1 MLISKSD
8 IDDVKGRHELA
19 AFVASS
25 GVELKRKGRYYV
37 GRCPFH
43 SPDNTPSLVIDPQKQ
58 LWNCLG
64 ACSTNGNAGG
74 GKGSSGGDLFAYGM
88 KLWDVDFREVFKRL
102 GGTVR
107 DEIPPPRP
115 HLVRAGPGSEPLR
128 AASAPADMTPTSR
141 APRMELFSRIV
152 DHMAT
157 ELAQQRRAQEYLESR
172 GLRTRA
178 LWRAFKLG
186 YASGSVAELA
196 GTEETS
202 DVRRLLVELGI
213 LAKDGEGRVHE
224 RMKGRLV
231 FPLVA
236 FNQLPVG
243 LYGRSIDESV
253 DPRHMFLPG
262 PRRGLFNWN
271 AARRSKEILVVE
283 SVLDALSLVEAGV
296 GNAIPIYG
304 INGVTEDH
312 KELVKRCGVSSVVVA
327 LDADETGRKAT
338 AQVLALFEKL
348 GVKTR
353 AIEWPEKDPNDL
365 LVRLGPEKTREV
377 VGKLLAPALARD
389 VSANPNPSADSSATV
404 TEAVNPPL
412 LTADLAPGEEAA
424 PPVVPVSAR
433 ANTGESAVK
442 EEKARPAALAEA
454 SPGEPRPQP
463 SGLSREELL
472 GEVLTLTSGD
482 RLWRVVWS
490 DAHSTSHLRATV
502 RVRIGEAADA
512 PSYLDSLDLVT
523 ARVRES
529 FARKAAALTSLA
541 DPLPLQRSLEA
552 DLMRI
557 AAIGEERRKAAET
570 KDAFSISMSQP
581 DRAKALELLRAK
593 DLLSRIASDIEAAGY
608 VGEETNKLIGYLVGI
623 SRKLDM
629 PLSMVILS
637 PSGSGKSG
645 LADALEALTP
655 EEDFFSLSS
664 LTAQALFY
672 MPKDKLVRK
681 FVLIEERAGSIE
693 ADYSIRALQS
703 KRKLTRAVPVK
714 DPATGKIET
723 KIFEILGPAAF
734 LETTTESRINVEN
747 ATRCFEI
754 HLDESPEQTERIQRA
769 QRRSKTFEGLKDRE
783 SRDEILRLHHDA
795 QRLLKTVSVVIPFA
809 ESIEFP
815 TAWLRTRRDNLRF
828 LHLIEALAF
837 LRQYQRP
844 IVSRGTIKPLGKRLE
859 ELTDAELR
867 EAVVIAT
874 LDDYEAAYELAGG
887 LLGETLLDLKK
898 PERAFLEAI
907 RNLVER
913 QGTGGEPGDF
923 SRREAR
929 EWTGLPHH
937 RVRELFETLLE
948 LEYVE
953 PSRASRGAGARYRLT
968 PAARLAQSVVP
979 GLLTPEGL
987 KKKLEALRQQRQSET
1002 AEATRTGRRER

>member
-1 MLISKSD
+1 MLISKAD
-8 IDDVKGRHELA
+8 IDDVKARHELA

-25 GVELKRKGRYYV
+25 GVELKKKGRYYV

-43 SPDNTPSLVIDPQKQ
+43 SPDKTPSLVVDPQKQ

-64 ACSTNGNAGG
+64 ACRTNGNGGG
-74 GKGSSGGDLFAYGM
+74 GKGSSGGDLFAFGM
-88 KLWDVDFREVFKRL
+88 KLWGIDFREAFKRF
-102 GGTVR
+102 GGEVR
-107 DEIPPPRP
+107 DEIPPPR
-115 HLVRAGPGSEPLR
+115 LR
-128 AASAPADMTPTSR
+128 TRPADSPRTSSPPTTLDTPTSR

-152 DHMAT
+152 DHMAS
-157 ELAQQRRAQEYLESR
+157 ELSAQPRAQEYLESR

-186 YASGSVAELA
+186 YSSGSVAELA
-196 GTEETS
+196 GTEETN
-202 DVRRLLVELGI
+202 DVRRLLVDLGI
-213 LAKDGEGRVHE
+213 LARDAEGRVHE

-243 LYGRSIDESV
+243 LYGRAIDEAL
-253 DPRHMFLPG
+253 DPHHLFLPG

-271 AARRSKEILVVE
+271 AARRSKEILLVE
-283 SVLDALSLVEAGV
+283 SVLDALSLIEAGV
-296 GNAIPIYG
+296 GNVIPLYG
-304 INGVTEDH
+304 INGLTDDH
-312 KELVKRCGVSSVVVA
+312 KELVKRCGLESVVVA
-327 LDADETGRKAT
+327 LDADEAGRKAT
-338 AQVLALFEKL
+338 PRLLDLFEKL
-348 GVKTR
+348 GVKAR

-365 LVRLGPEKTREV
+365 LVRRGPEKTRDV
-377 VGKLLAPALARD
+377 VAQLLAPALARD
-389 VSANPNPSADSSATV
+389 ATV
-404 TEAVNPPL
+404 TPAVNPLPL
-412 LTADLAPGEEAA
+412 AADVAREEA
-424 PPVVPVSAR
+424 PTPR
-433 ANTGESAVK
+433 ESAVK
-442 EEKARPAALAEA
+442 EENTQPAALAQV
-454 SPGEPRPQP
+454 SGDPQPQP
-463 SGLSREELL
+463 SGLSRAELL
-472 GEVLTLTSGD
+472 GEVLILTSGD

-490 DAHSTSHLRATV
+490 DTHSPSHLRATL
-502 RVRIGEAADA
+502 RVRLGEASDA
-512 PSYLDSLDLVT
+512 PAYLDSLDLVT
-523 ARVRES
+523 ARARET
-529 FARKAAALTSLA
+529 FARKAAASTGLA
-541 DPLPLQRSLEA
+541 DPLPLQRALEA

-570 KDAFSISMSQP
+570 RDAVSIAMSEP
-581 DRAKALELLRAK
+581 ARARALELLRAK
-593 DLLSRIASDIEAAGY
+593 DLLSRIARDLEAAGY

-672 MPKDKLVRK
+672 MPKDELVRK
-681 FVLIEERAGSIE
+681 FILIEERAGSIE

-703 KRKLTRAVPVK
+703 KKKLTRAVPVK

-769 QRRSKTFEGLKDRE
+769 QRRSKTFEGLRDRE

-795 QRLLKTVSVVIPFA
+795 QRLLKTISVVIPFA
-809 ESIEFP
+809 EAIEFP
-815 TAWLRTRRDNLRF
+815 IAWLRTRRDNLRF

-844 IVSRGTIKPLGKRLE
+844 IVGRGTTQPLGKSLE
-859 ELTDAELR
+859 KLTAAELA

-887 LLGETLLDLKK
+887 LLGESLLDLKK

-907 RNLVER
+907 RSLVER
-913 QGTGGEPGDF
+913 AVAASETDDVDRYGGEPGDF
-923 SRREAR
+923 SRREVR

-937 RVRELFETLLE
+937 RVRQLFETLLE

-953 PSRASRGAGARYRLT
+953 PSRASRGTGARYRLT
-968 PAARLAQSVVP
+968 EAARLSQNVVP

-987 KKKLEALRQQRQSET
+987 RKKLEALGQRGQGDP
-1002 AEATRTGRRER
+1002 RRPVGRS

>member
-88 KLWDVDFREVFKRL
+88 KLWDVDFREAFKRL

-115 HLVRAGPGSEPLR
+115 HLVRAGRGSETIR

-152 DHMAT
+152 DHMTT

-202 DVRRLLVELGI
+202 EVRRLLVDLGI

-243 LYGRSIDESV
+243 LYGRAIDESV
-253 DPRHMFLPG
+253 DPHHMFLPG

-283 SVLDALSLVEAGV
+283 SVLDALSLVEAGI

-327 LDADETGRKAT
+327 LDADEAGRKAT
-338 AQVLALFEKL
+338 PQVLALFEKL
-348 GVKTR
+348 GVKAR

-365 LVRLGPEKTREV
+365 LVKLGPEKTREV

-389 VSANPNPSADSSATV
+389 VGANPSLISDATATV

-412 LTADLAPGEEAA
+412 LTADLAPEKAT
-424 PPVVPVSAR
+424 AR
-433 ANTGESAVK
+433 ESAVK
-442 EEKARPAALAEA
+442 EEKARPAAVAEV

-490 DAHSTSHLRATV
+490 EAYSASHLRATL
-502 RVRIGEAADA
+502 RVRLGEASDA

-523 ARVRES
+523 ARTRES

-570 KDAFSISMSQP
+570 KDAVSISMSQP

-593 DLLSRIASDIEAAGY
+593 DLLSRIARDIEAAGY

-703 KRKLTRAVPVK
+703 KKKLTRAVPVK

-913 QGTGGEPGDF
+913 QGTGGELGDF

-987 KKKLEALRQQRQSET
+987 KKKLEALRQKRQSET
-1002 AEATRTGRRER
+1002 PEAATTARRER

>member
-1 MLISKSD
+1 MLISKAD
-8 IDDVKGRHELA
+8 IDDVKARHELA

-25 GVELKRKGRYYV
+25 GVELKKKGRYYV

-43 SPDNTPSLVIDPQKQ
+43 TPDKTPSLVIDPEKQ

-64 ACSTNGNAGG
+64 ACRTNGNGGG
-74 GKGSSGGDLFAYGM
+74 GKGSSGGDLFAFGM
-88 KLWDVDFREVFKRL
+88 KLWGIDFREAFKRF
-102 GGTVR
+102 GGEVR
-107 DEIPPPRP
+107 DEIPPPRQRTRP
-115 HLVRAGPGSEPLR
+115 SDSPRPSSPP
-128 AASAPADMTPTSR
+128 AALDTPTSR

-157 ELAQQRRAQEYLESR
+157 ELSAQPRAQEYLEAR

-186 YASGSVAELA
+186 YSSGSVAELA
-196 GTEETS
+196 GTEETN

-213 LAKDGEGRVHE
+213 LARDGEGRVHE

-243 LYGRSIDESV
+243 LYGRAIDEAL
-253 DPRHMFLPG
+253 DPHHLFLPG

-271 AARRSKEILVVE
+271 AARRSKEILLVE
-283 SVLDALSLVEAGV
+283 SVLDALSLIEAGV
-296 GNAIPIYG
+296 GNAIPLYG
-304 INGVTEDH
+304 IHGITEDH
-312 KELVKRCGVSSVVVA
+312 KELVKRCGLASVVVA
-327 LDADETGRKAT
+327 LDADEAGRKAT
-338 AQVLALFEKL
+338 PQILDLFEKL
-348 GVKTR
+348 GVKVR

-365 LVRLGPEKTREV
+365 LVKCGPEKTREIV
-377 VGKLLAPALARD
+377 EKLLAPPAARDLPRPSALSRD
-389 VSANPNPSADSSATV
+389 VSADVTV
-404 TEAVNPPL
+404 TTAVNSLP
-412 LTADLAPGEEAA
+412 LTADVAREEA
-424 PPVVPVSAR
+424 PPPR
-433 ANTGESAVK
+433 ESAVK
-442 EEKARPAALAEA
+442 EENT
-454 SPGEPRPQP
+454 QP
-463 SGLSREELL
+463 SGLSRAELL
-472 GEVLTLTSGD
+472 GEVLILTSGE

-490 DAHSTSHLRATV
+490 DTHSPSHLRATL
-502 RVRIGEAADA
+502 RVRLGEASDA
-512 PSYLDSLDLVT
+512 PAYLDSLDLVT
-523 ARVRES
+523 ARARET
-529 FARKAAALTSLA
+529 FARKAAASTGLA
-541 DPLPLQRSLEA
+541 DPLPLQRALEA

-570 KDAFSISMSQP
+570 KDAVSIAMSEP
-581 DRAKALELLRAK
+581 ARARALELLRAK
-593 DLLSRIASDIEAAGY
+593 DLLSRIARDLEAAGY

-681 FVLIEERAGSIE
+681 FILIEERAGSIE

-703 KRKLTRAVPVK
+703 KKKLTRAVPVK

-734 LETTTESRINVEN
+734 LETTTESRINIEN

-769 QRRSKTFEGLKDRE
+769 QRRSKTFEGLRDRE

-795 QRLLKTVSVVIPFA
+795 QRLLRTISVVIPFA
-809 ESIEFP
+809 EAIEFP
-815 TAWLRTRRDNLRF
+815 IAWLRTRRDNLRF

-844 IVSRGTIKPLGKRLE
+844 IVGRGTTQPLGTSLE
-859 ELTDAELR
+859 ELTAAELA

-887 LLGETLLDLKK
+887 LLGESLLDLKK

-907 RNLVER
+907 KSLVER
-913 QGTGGEPGDF
+913 AVAASETEDSERAGGEPGDF

-929 EWTGLPHH
+929 EGTGLPHH
-937 RVRELFETLLE
+937 RVRQLFETLLE

-968 PAARLAQSVVP
+968 EAARLSQNVVP

-987 KKKLEALRQQRQSET
+987 RKKLEALGQR
-1002 AEATRTGRRER
+1002 GRGDPQKPGGDREG

>member
-1 MLISKSD
+1 MLISKAD
-8 IDDVKGRHELA
+8 IDDVKARHELA

-25 GVELKRKGRYYV
+25 GVELKKKGRYYV

-43 SPDNTPSLVIDPQKQ
+43 SPDKTPSLVVDPEKQ

-64 ACSTNGNAGG
+64 ACRTNGNGGG
-74 GKGSSGGDLFAYGM
+74 GKGSSGGDLFAFGM
-88 KLWDVDFREVFKRL
+88 KLWGIDFREAFKRF
-102 GGTVR
+102 GGEVR
-107 DEIPPPRP
+107 DEIPPPR
-115 HLVRAGPGSEPLR
+115 LR
-128 AASAPADMTPTSR
+128 TRPADSPSPSSPPAALDTPTSR

-152 DHMAT
+152 DHMAS
-157 ELAQQRRAQEYLESR
+157 ELSAQPRAQEYLESR

-186 YASGSVAELA
+186 YSSGSVAELA
-196 GTEETS
+196 GTEETN
-202 DVRRLLVELGI
+202 DVRRLLVDLGI
-213 LAKDGEGRVHE
+213 LARDGEGRVHE

-243 LYGRSIDESV
+243 LYGRAIDEAL
-253 DPRHMFLPG
+253 DPHHLFLPG

-283 SVLDALSLVEAGV
+283 SVLDALSLIEAGV
-296 GNAIPIYG
+296 GNVIPLYG
-304 INGVTEDH
+304 IHGLTDDH
-312 KELVKRCGVSSVVVA
+312 KELVKRCGLESVVVA
-327 LDADETGRKAT
+327 LDADEAGRKAT
-338 AQVLALFEKL
+338 PRLLDLFEKL
-348 GVKTR
+348 GVKAR

-365 LVRLGPEKTREV
+365 LVRRGPEKTRDV
-377 VGKLLAPALARD
+377 VAKLLAPALARD
-389 VSANPNPSADSSATV
+389 AIV
-404 TEAVNPPL
+404 TPAVNPLP
-412 LTADLAPGEEAA
+412 LTADVAREEAL
-424 PPVVPVSAR
+424 PPR
-433 ANTGESAVK
+433 ESAVK
-442 EEKARPAALAEA
+442 EENTQ
-454 SPGEPRPQP
+454 PQP
-463 SGLSREELL
+463 SGLSRAELL
-472 GEVLTLTSGD
+472 GEVLILTSGD

-490 DAHSTSHLRATV
+490 DTHSPSHLRATL
-502 RVRIGEAADA
+502 RVRLGEASDA
-512 PSYLDSLDLVT
+512 PGYLDSLDLVT
-523 ARVRES
+523 ARARET
-529 FARKAAALTSLA
+529 FARKAAASTGLA
-541 DPLPLQRSLEA
+541 DPLPLQRALEA

-570 KDAFSISMSQP
+570 KDAVSIAMSEP
-581 DRAKALELLRAK
+581 ARARALELLRAR
-593 DLLSRIASDIEAAGY
+593 DLLSRIARDLEAAGY

-681 FVLIEERAGSIE
+681 FILIEERAGSIE

-703 KRKLTRAVPVK
+703 KKKLTRAVPVK

-734 LETTTESRINVEN
+734 LETTTESRINIEN

-769 QRRSKTFEGLKDRE
+769 QRRSKTFEGLRDRE

-795 QRLLKTVSVVIPFA
+795 QRLLRTISVVIPFA
-809 ESIEFP
+809 EAIEFP
-815 TAWLRTRRDNLRF
+815 IAWLRTRRDNLRF

-844 IVSRGTIKPLGKRLE
+844 IVGRGTSEPLGKSLE
-859 ELTDAELR
+859 ELSGAELAD
-867 EAVVIAT
+867 AVVIAT

-887 LLGETLLDLKK
+887 LLGESLLDLKK

-913 QGTGGEPGDF
+913 PVPASETEDSERTGGEPGDF

-937 RVRELFETLLE
+937 RVRQLFETLLE

-968 PAARLAQSVVP
+968 EAARLSQNVVP

-987 KKKLEALRQQRQSET
+987 RKKLEALGQR
-1002 AEATRTGRRER
+1002 GRSDPRRPAGDREG